1 MNSSPVEATDSLAL
15 TIWNRAHG
23 LARSLLLIS
32 GWTLIVLAVL
42 RPLAQMLILPASS
55 SIGTFMF
62 LVMAF
67 VINLVAGLVF
77 LAVSAIRRR
86 SYLWDTVRML
96 VGALAA
102 VILFVNLLS
111 WGTTF
116 WFAYIAP
123 RMEIVVPDDF
133 LGAAEIRIKHPLKPS
148 LETAGQTYLYEIPP
162 GGILERNSGWL
173 GTPKLGFSF
182 NDGFS
187 RPGAGYEVFIRR
199 ANGTPLH
206 QDEFDFRFGDPGNRP
221 VTDTLHL
228 EIKPL

>member
-1 MNSSPVEATDSLAL
+1 MSPLPPPTSSLAK
-15 TIWNRAHG
+15 TVRGRTHG
-23 LARSLLLIS
+23 KAQSLLLIS
-32 GWTLIVLAVL
+32 AWTLIVLAVL
-42 RPLAQMLILPASS
+42 RPLAQMWILPASS
-55 SIGTFMF
+55 SIGTFLF

-96 VGALAA
+96 AGALAA
-102 VILFVNLLS
+102 AILFVNILS

-148 LETAGQTYLYEIPP
+148 LETAGKTYLYEIPP
-162 GGILERNSGWL
+162 GGILERDSGWL

-182 NDGFS
+182 EDGFS
-187 RPGAGYEVFIRR
+187 RPGAGYKAFIRR
-199 ANGTPLH
+199 ADGTPLH
-206 QDEFDFRFGDPGNRP
+206 HDEFDFRFGDPGNRP
-221 VTDTLHL
+221 VARTLHL
-228 EIKPL
+228 EIKPR